1 MNKLETLWLYHEA
14 VTQLDKLEASVR
26 STPSRVKL
34 TKLHAFL
41 SEQQTQL
48 TSIQK
53 QLEAKEATVERLS
66 TKVSELEKA
75 CELEAS
81 EFEVIQNDEEST
93 AAELTEARS
102 SIEKVLK
109 DVAETK
115 RELFDAIAWIEKVT
129 GEYRELG
136 SKASRAKKEYD
147 ALKTECE
154 KEQEDAKPAIKE
166 AKEKAEQLKK
176 DVDSALLEKYT
187 FIKSRHALPIAKV
200 ANNQCSGCN
209 MSLPTSVV
217 KRVASGEGIVEC
229 ENCGRI
235 LYTD

>member
-1 MNKLETLWLYHEA
+1 MNKLNALWLYHEA
-14 VTQLDKLEASVR
+14 VCELDKLEMGVR
-26 STPSRVKL
+26 STPSRLKL
-34 TKLHAFL
+34 NKLHAFL
-41 SEQQTQL
+41 TEQQSQL

-53 QLEAKEATVERLS
+53 QLDTKEAVVERL
-66 TKVSELEKA
+66 TAKVNELEKA

-109 DVAETK
+109 EVAETR
-115 RELFDAIAWIEKVT
+115 RELFDAIAWIEKAVT
-129 GEYRELG
+129 EYREMG

-147 ALKTECE
+147 VLRAECE
-154 KEQEDAKPAIKE
+154 KEQEEAKPAI
-166 AKEKAEQLKK
+166 AAAREKADKLKK
-176 DVDSALLEKYT
+176 DVEAVLLEKYT
-187 FIKSRHALPIAKV
+187 FIKTRHAVPMAKV
-200 ANNQCSGCN
+200 ANNQCGGCN

-217 KRVASGEGIVEC
+217 KRVASGDGIVEC

-235 LYTD
+235 LYTE